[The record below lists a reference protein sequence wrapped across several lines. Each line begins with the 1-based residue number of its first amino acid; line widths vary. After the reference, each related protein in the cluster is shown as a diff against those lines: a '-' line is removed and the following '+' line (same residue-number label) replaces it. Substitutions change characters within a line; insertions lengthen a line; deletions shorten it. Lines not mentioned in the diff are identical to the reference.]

1 MQWQYNNT
9 EYDGRAISVA
19 HSKRMSI
26 IHGPKG
32 KTRKQSKEKKNQ
44 IIRKK
49 NITMEK
55 IYHRRFATHNA
66 HKYLLLVL
74 VCECVPD
81 VCVRLHRVSGSSVV
95 CCCCCGCCEMRCVL
109 LCAVGAMR
117 PSHKSLFRLP
127 VCISLHCVCL
137 LPFVC
142 FWVHS
147 ACPFCWSAQQ
157 QTSEI
162 LVVHSTS
169 QKSKAFEH
177 WGNFDAYHT
186 RPLYARRVTYLVHS
200 LGSLFFFIFY
210 LWRKISPFALY
221 IHIYILIAFWFI
233 EKWWDKQREKE
244 REMKKRSKRSR
255 IGKMACTQTLQHVS
269 PYHCLPT
276 DGLLIGRDENK
287 ISENNEDK
295 NRKIWQEMKKNSHH
309 LYYIKQTIPLYDILT
324 R

>member
-1 MQWQYNNT
+1 
-9 EYDGRAISVA
+9 
-19 HSKRMSI
+19 
-26 IHGPKG
+26 
-32 KTRKQSKEKKNQ
+32 
-44 IIRKK
+44 
-49 NITMEK
+49 MEK

-200 LGSLFFFIFY
+200 LGSLFFFLF
-210 LWRKISPFALY
+210 FTCG
-221 IHIYILIAFWFI
+221 
-233 EKWWDKQREKE
+233 E
-244 REMKKRSKRSR
+244 R
-255 IGKMACTQTLQHVS
+255 
-269 PYHCLPT
+269 
-276 DGLLIGRDENK
+276 
-287 ISENNEDK
+287 
-295 NRKIWQEMKKNSHH
+295 SHH
-309 LYYIKQTIPLYDILT
+309 LHCIYIFIFSLLFDLLKNDEINRERKKERWRSAPSAAELAKWHALRRCSTFHRTIAYRLMDY
-324 R
+324 